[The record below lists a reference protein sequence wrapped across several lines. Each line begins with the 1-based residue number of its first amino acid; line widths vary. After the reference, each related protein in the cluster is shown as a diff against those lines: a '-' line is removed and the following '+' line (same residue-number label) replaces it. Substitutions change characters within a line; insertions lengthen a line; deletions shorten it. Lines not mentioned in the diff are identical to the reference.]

1 MYQCK
6 LHSYM
11 SPILGDKLLQDLVK
25 RNQEIEE
32 QRQFSE
38 QHKMELLLQDQA
50 MRRAL
55 VEGKFLELYPH
66 LFPAEVVAR
75 FLPSPTKE
83 GNMEDING
91 DDERSVGDASRLD
104 YTEGVEDLR
113 IDTNE
118 VGPLVVDTNVTN
130 DVLSPAGKVS
140 PTVETATI
148 DTSTNIQVNAPKDEP
163 VTREDSTIATLTSS
177 VIAKTVPTDG
187 TGKPEYFKI
196 GIQNPD
202 VAKYDP
208 KYWLSKAYL
217 NNSEEEKRRRR
228 ILRLKLARQENSLK
242 KQLADIKA
250 MKDDLLITI
259 QEQYLEPAYEL
270 LKPTLLELK
279 EKVIDP
285 LKLKTKNMIQDGI
298 SRMKHYR
305 REDKQLKIGAT
316 YDQEVVDCVEFLL
329 LEVERRVKSHED
341 AVTGVVQGMEYM
353 SNGNIDSVGTDR
365 TDLVTP
371 TASDGLHNENTE
383 EESTPVNLAEE
394 EAVAVSKDSFTEEV
408 LEESTPVNLVEAEAV
423 AVSKDTVTDVVVEEN
438 APVTLAEEKAVTVSK
453 DTVTEVVEEEE
464 EEEEDPMW
472 KAEEEARLARLAAY
486 QSKEEEKRLAKE
498 RELQRK
504 KEELE
509 ELERQRIAAEQAL
522 LELQRVQN
530 EEPLYLVNRDW
541 DKLRTE
547 RYNLY
552 PSEVVD
558 VLEELTLAVDARV
571 IREESISLKERSLRY
586 HPWYNRLEE
595 DLIESIIEQKLRA
608 AGDKTE
614 HQQLRALTFTFAKS
628 TFEKLREMNDLL
640 GITIPGVS
648 DAINRI
654 ADAAIDEPEVEEVI
668 LDPTNLVGCK
678 VSFMIFINDEV
689 RKSGVGLEDLQSED
703 VAVML
708 RDQLHSPSSSLRTG
722 KLSRY
727 VLDIAYKTAYK
738 QRTFDDWE
746 TYWQHNISPIFFG
759 YHTAKNIKKEKNGPN
774 NPHGIIVQ
782 NPSHNFTT
790 REKELFI
797 MLQSKLKKKK
807 AVKKNDDDNVKV
819 KPKKGQSKVA
829 AAIEAA
835 EAKEKAA
842 KEKAAA
848 DKAAENAKKKK
859 VFDLGEAVDEFAAE
873 LNDDELRVYRPNMN
887 EDMTSRV
894 VERTRRIY
902 EEFQE
907 KYEKEMKRGLADGA
921 RLRKAQ
927 YDALKLRDEAFRV
940 YNTCRQKLN
949 QQNRSKE
956 SDDVIEVKLTTVTS
970 EMYANWI
977 QEIKDDDWAELIA
990 LREQK
995 AKEKVKRDVEAELRR
1010 RFNAQREW
1018 VIKSLI
1024 SYHKFSDEFEPFLR
1038 KEIVTMRQK
1047 WEKINTPGIPA
1058 EVLHQLNELRN
1069 QFKSLLISEEKNTR
1083 RLYDIVVQ
1091 WAHRRKVRQMK
1102 MVKCAEEC
1110 EERGLS
1116 DDVREVMIA
1125 AMVKSSDERRR
1136 NSLRLQDLTSN
1147 HGRHGSMVQTQ
1158 SAQDINEF
1166 ELPVDPQELLLQRS
1180 SLFEFLEICKWEI
1193 AAWDYKERLDSLVE
1207 SKRQVLIEEQ
1217 SRLRSMAIA
1226 KGFDTKEY
1234 EKEIT
1239 VDDVVLLDT
1248 DWDELGP
1255 KPKGSSW
1262 EQMLLADELQLVLT
1276 IRWIGIVNEQLSFR
1290 STLYNLPTMEP
1301 MVYNKDELIQAS
1313 QIFAEIEPLFQDA
1326 DAAIMA
1332 SKDQAAISAG
1342 LMVAKEKRLEK
1353 ENRAAERKRLAKEK
1367 AEYEAMKKALSPEMQ
1382 EAYRRLDD
1390 VRKMPA
1396 GMLRD
1401 ECERRALRFIESLK
1415 TVKDRERAWI
1425 TAHPHKFI
1433 AIPGEAAFCIVC
1445 REREFESWMTTN
1457 NKSEEDWKNNY
1468 SKHTAMIL
1476 MEKQPHISKWVET
1489 RRFYS
1494 YMNKVNIRKQFPRIV
1509 KDLMHE
1515 MIFQVE
1521 ERMLGHRITDL
1532 PPDYALNTK
1541 LKQWKIPVLFPN
1553 RLPASTVTRQ
1563 LQIANLPASYEIPD
1577 PYILCGLSLL
1587 DCNGQVILPAQ
1598 KLEESDAVKI
1608 KREREMLEVMNQP
1621 EESTLVME
1629 KESNGA
1635 VTPLGLKIRIWDKV
1649 ELTIDTNT
1657 VYERGLF
1664 LGQVVLGYKDLMNP
1678 PKGIRLYN
1686 LQDDDRYADPTSIT
1700 QERLKITGNLSVKVT
1715 VTKKERVDGEDEMV
1729 PCGWKCE
1736 VLRANNIAV
1745 VNEKKLVN
1753 PYCEIM
1759 WRGPCEKGDNCYII
1773 SKWVHCGDT
1782 KQKIKTANPVW
1793 EREDANLF
1801 DMPPIWTTHDI
1812 VGRGYRF
1819 GRLKGGAWCARNMLP
1834 DEKAMK
1840 KDAKKIRK
1848 GFKPLKTLKRA
1859 AWAVYSICLMMI
1871 TSKESQYD
1879 EIMRIVETNRI
1890 IMNQE
1895 ETERAQM
1902 NIEEQKT
1909 RAVWIA
1915 GETQR
1920 SKPYLLVQ
1928 SEFGKDFSRMLQ
1940 MIEEPPRILARLR
1953 FMMGIPKEEGVR
1965 ITCQD
1970 PSTKAYVD
1978 VATVSIMYPEDEANL
1993 QRQLMLLIGKQHRN
2007 MMKIVDYSI
2016 HNVRNYASTGFLAI
2030 NERVAIAVLEKYD
2043 GPTISEYLAQYSVSN
2058 DEYRIILAQVINGL
2072 MGCHEEGVLHR
2083 NFHPDCVVVED
2094 PRRKIKGGMTGSAKV
2109 STVNCRVGDYWFLY
2123 NPRSPGCPYSY
2134 GRADWGSRYTVPP
2147 EAIRQAEINEKSD
2160 IWAFGVC
2167 VYHWSTGDRQLPDLT
2182 VYKLPDLFN
2191 NIQARWGTW
2200 VQTLLRMTLQLD
2212 SNQRAS
2218 GKEIYQF
2225 LSSRIGK
2232 KG

>member
-1 MYQCK
+1 M
-6 LHSYM
+6 
-11 SPILGDKLLQDLVK
+11 VN
-25 RNQEIEE
+25 RNQEIGE
-32 QRQFSE
+32 QRKVSE
-38 QHKMELLLQDQA
+38 QRKMESLLQDQA

-66 LFPAEVVAR
+66 LFPPEVVAR
-75 FLPSPTKE
+75 FLPSPTKD
-83 GNMEDING
+83 GNKVDGLDDDQSIG
-91 DDERSVGDASRLD
+91 DTSRLD

-113 IDTNE
+113 IDTEIN
-118 VGPLVVDTNVTN
+118 PLTVDSDIIN
-130 DVLSPAGKVS
+130 DTHSPIGKES
-140 PTVETATI
+140 STIETATI
-148 DTSTNIQVNAPKDEP
+148 DTSNQIKIAPPQEEH

-177 VIAKTVPTDG
+177 VIAKLVPTDG

-208 KYWLSKAYL
+208 KYWLSKAYR

-250 MKDDLLITI
+250 MKDDLLIII

-279 EKVIDP
+279 AKVIDP
-285 LKLKTKNMIQDGI
+285 LKLKTKNMIHDGI
-298 SRMKHYR
+298 SRIKHYR
-305 REDKQLKIGAT
+305 GDDKRLKIDST
-316 YDQEVVDCVEFLL
+316 YDQEVVDCIEHLL
-329 LEVERRVKSHED
+329 LEVEQRFKCHED
-341 AVTGVVQGMEYM
+341 TVTGVIPGMEYL
-353 SNGNIDSVGTDR
+353 SNGNIGSDSAASV
-365 TDLVTP
+365 DLVAP
-371 TASDGLHNENTE
+371 MASDGLCNETGTNNESPDIATIASNTVLPIFEAPMKEEDTLVHLTE
-383 EESTPVNLAEE
+383 EEVVVVSKETVAEE
-394 EAVAVSKDSFTEEV
+394 
-408 LEESTPVNLVEAEAV
+408 LVE
-423 AVSKDTVTDVVVEEN
+423 KI
-438 APVTLAEEKAVTVSK
+438 
-453 DTVTEVVEEEE
+453 EEE
-464 EEEEDPMW
+464 EEEEDPLW
-472 KAEEEARLARLAAY
+472 RAEEEARLARLATY
-486 QSKEEEKRLAKE
+486 QSKEEEKRLDKE
-498 RELQRK
+498 RKLQQK

-509 ELERQRIAAEQAL
+509 ELERQRVAAEQAL
-522 LELQRVQN
+522 LELQRVQDG
-530 EEPLYLVNRDW
+530 EPLYLVNRDW
-541 DKLRTE
+541 YQLRTE

-552 PSEVVD
+552 PCEVVD
-558 VLEELTLAVDARV
+558 VLEELTLAVDARA
-571 IREESISLKERSLRY
+571 IREESIALKERSLRY

-595 DLIESIIEQKLRA
+595 DLVESMIEQKLRA
-608 AGDKTE
+608 ARDKSE
-614 HQQLRALTFTFAKS
+614 HHQLRALTFTFAKS
-628 TFEKLREMNDLL
+628 TFEKLREMNELL

-654 ADAAIDEPEVEEVI
+654 ADAAISEQDTEEVI

-703 VAVML
+703 IAVML
-708 RDQLHSPSSSLRTG
+708 RDQLHIPTSSLRTG

-727 VLDIAYKTAYK
+727 ILDINYKTAYK

-759 YHTAKNIKKEKNGPN
+759 YHTAKNIKKEKSGPS

-782 NPSHNFTT
+782 NPSHKFSL

-807 AVKKNDDDNVKV
+807 AGKKNDDDRVNIR
-819 KPKKGQSKVA
+819 PKKGQSKVQ

-835 EAKEKAA
+835 EAKDKAA
-842 KEKAAA
+842 KEKAEA

-873 LNDDELRVYRPNMN
+873 LNDDELRIYRPKMN
-887 EDMTSRV
+887 EDMTSRT

-902 EEFQE
+902 EEFE
-907 KYEKEMKRGLADGA
+907 GKYEKEMKRGLVDGA

-940 YNTCRQKLN
+940 YNTCKQKLN

-956 SDDVIEVKLTTVTS
+956 SDDVIEPKLTTVTS
-970 EMYANWI
+970 EMYSNWI
-977 QEIKDDDWAELIA
+977 QEIKDDDRSELIA

-995 AKEKVKRDVEAELRR
+995 AKDKVKRDIEAELRR
-1010 RFNAQREW
+1010 GFTAQREW
-1018 VIKSLI
+1018 VIKSLV
-1024 SYHKFSDEFEPFLR
+1024 SYHKFSAEFEPFLR
-1038 KEIVTMRQK
+1038 KEIVAIRQK
-1047 WEKINTPGIPA
+1047 WERINTPGIPA
-1058 EVLHQLNELRN
+1058 EVLHQLTELRN

-1083 RLYDIVVQ
+1083 RLYDVVIQ
-1091 WAHRRKVRQMK
+1091 WAHRRRIRQMK
-1102 MVKCAEEC
+1102 MIKCMEEC
-1110 EERGLS
+1110 EERRLS
-1116 DDVREVMIA
+1116 DDAREVMIA
-1125 AMVKSSDERRR
+1125 AMVNSSEERRLS
-1136 NSLRLQDLTSN
+1136 SLRVQDLTSN
-1147 HGRHGSMVQTQ
+1147 HGRHGSMVQIQ
-1158 SAQDINEF
+1158 SAHDMNEF
-1166 ELPVDPQELLLQRS
+1166 ELPTDPQELLLQRS
-1180 SLFEFLEICKWEI
+1180 SLFEFLDICKVEVS
-1193 AAWDYKERLDSLVE
+1193 AWDYKQRLESLLE

-1217 SRLRSMAIA
+1217 SRLRSMAIS

-1248 DWDELGP
+1248 DWDDLGP
-1255 KPKGSSW
+1255 KPRDTVW
-1262 EQMLLADELQLVLT
+1262 EQMLLSDELQLVLG
-1276 IRWIGIVNEQLSFR
+1276 IRWVSITNELLSFR

-1301 MVYNKDELIQAS
+1301 MVYNRDELIQAS

-1367 AEYEAMKKALSPEMQ
+1367 AEYEAMKKTLSPEMQ
-1382 EAYRRLDD
+1382 EAHRRLDE

-1401 ECERRALRFIESLK
+1401 EFERRALRFIESLK
-1415 TVKDRERAWI
+1415 TVKDREKAWI

-1445 REREFESWMTTN
+1445 REREFESWLTTN
-1457 NKSEEDWKNNY
+1457 SKSEEEWKSNY

-1476 MEKQPHISKWVET
+1476 MDKQKHISKWVET

-1494 YMNKVNIRKQFPRIV
+1494 YMNKVNIRKQFPGVV
-1509 KDLMHE
+1509 KGLMHD

-1521 ERMLGHRITDL
+1521 ERVLGHKITDL
-1532 PPDYALNTK
+1532 PPDYELNTK
-1541 LKQWKIPVLFPN
+1541 LTLWKIPKLFSN

-1563 LQIANLPASYEIPD
+1563 LQIANLPAEYEIPD

-1587 DCNGQVILPAQ
+1587 DCNGRVILPAQ

-1608 KREREMLEVMNQP
+1608 KREKEMLDAMNQP
-1621 EESTLVME
+1621 ENDVLETE
-1629 KESNGA
+1629 KESNGT

-1649 ELTIDTNT
+1649 EVTVDNNT
-1657 VYERGLF
+1657 LYERGLF
-1664 LGQVVLGYKDLMNP
+1664 LGQIALGYKDLINP

-1686 LQDDDRYADPTSIT
+1686 LVDDERYIDTARIN
-1700 QERLKITGNLSVKVT
+1700 EGRLKITGNVSVKVT
-1715 VTKKERVDGEDEMV
+1715 VTKKERVDGEEEMI

-1801 DMPPIWTTHDI
+1801 DMPPVWTTHDI
-1812 VGRGYRF
+1812 VGRGFRF
-1819 GRLKGGAWCARNMLP
+1819 GRLKGGAWCARNILP
-1834 DEKAMK
+1834 DEKTVK

-1848 GFKPLKTLKRA
+1848 GFLPLKTLKRA
-1859 AWAVYSICLMMI
+1859 AWAVYSICLMTL

-1879 EIMRIVETNRI
+1879 EIMRIIETNRI
-1890 IMNQE
+1890 IMHQE

-1915 GETQR
+1915 GETLR

-1928 SEFGKDFSRMLQ
+1928 SEFGKNFSRMLQ

-1970 PSTKAYVD
+1970 PSNKAFVD
-1978 VATVSIMYPEDEANL
+1978 VATISIMYPEDEDNL
-1993 QRQLMLLIGKQHRN
+1993 KRQLMLLIGKHHRN

-2058 DEYRIILAQVINGL
+2058 DEYRILLSQVIYGIL
-2072 MGCHEEGVLHR
+2072 GCHEEGVLHR

-2094 PRRKIKGGMTGSAKV
+2094 PRRKIKGGMAVEGAAKV
-2109 STVNCRVGDYWFLY
+2109 SSVNCRVGDYWFLY

-2167 VYHWSTGDRQLPDLT
+2167 VYHWSTGDKQLPDLT

-2191 NIQARWGTW
+2191 NIQARWGPW

-2212 SNQRAS
+2212 SNQRAT

-2232 KG
+2232 NG